1 MSMFKTNKVKCDI
14 GSYIHYWR
22 GIKKVGKTTLFYNLV
37 KTQYGDLN
45 KGLLISIGDEIGYQ
59 ALDDLVYAE
68 APTWA
73 DLVEIVDELVENKS
87 DNEFEVVGLDTAD
100 EMIKLAKEE
109 VKRLHKKAKGSA
121 AEFNAC
127 FGGYGAPR
135 DKVNELIDD
144 ILAKIRK
151 AGYGIVI
158 IGHTK
163 IRDVKEKNGD
173 EYQQLTSNLS
183 ADYDGIFA
191 NKADIVMTIAV
202 EKNIDE
208 NKHVQGTTR
217 YMWFRTDGFVDAG
230 GRFSEMPERVEY
242 GAENYI
248 EAFEEGVKKAIN
260 GKVSDA
266 EIKKRKNAEVKAR
279 KEKAEEF
286 AEEETKNKVDISK
299 NEELIDTIKTK
310 FPDADDDTKAKVKD
324 IMAEYNIPNFKD
336 TSVSTKGLEAIVSI
350 L

>member
-1 MSMFKTNKVKCDI
+1 
-14 GSYIHYWR
+14 
-22 GIKKVGKTTLFYNLV
+22 
-37 KTQYGDLN
+37 
-45 KGLLISIGDEIGYQ
+45 
-59 ALDDLVYAE
+59 
-68 APTWA
+68 
-73 DLVEIVDELVENKS
+73 
-87 DNEFEVVGLDTAD
+87 
-100 EMIKLAKEE
+100 
-109 VKRLHKKAKGSA
+109 
-121 AEFNAC
+121 
-127 FGGYGAPR
+127 
-135 DKVNELIDD
+135 
-144 ILAKIRK
+144 
-151 AGYGIVI
+151 
-158 IGHTK
+158 
-163 IRDVKEKNGD
+163 
-173 EYQQLTSNLS
+173 
-183 ADYDGIFA
+183 
-191 NKADIVMTIAV
+191 MTIAV

-310 FPDADDDTKAKVKD
+310 FPNADDDTKAKVKD